1 MKKILFLF
9 LAISFFLFTSC
20 VTLKNAEVTKKEDI
34 SNYKYFIVNATETLN
49 SSTGAT
55 IYGAGY
61 YSTGKSVNPRDIIC
75 GYLIK
80 QGFILLSEK
89 ESELIDKTLI
99 VNYGESGRREVLFG
113 YTTEVTIQFI
123 TAKSNEVVCVTTAEG
138 IGDTESDDI
147 KKAINRAL
155 DAVFLS
161 KE

>member
-20 VTLKNAEVTKKEDI
+20 VTLKDAEVTKKEDI

-89 ESELIDKTLI
+89 EGELIDKTLI

-113 YTTEVTIQFI
+113 YTTEVIIQFI

-147 KKAINRAL
+147 KKAINRAF
-155 DAVFLS
+155 DAVFLP